1 MRFISRIDVLRLIP
15 GCLCD
20 SFVIVLDDVNR
31 FPESVMLNKLKQKLD
46 LYGIKY
52 RIGFYDGVKRVAV
65 IASENLWF
73 VTTM

>member
-20 SFVIVLDDVNR
+20 SFVIVLDDVNG

-46 LYGIKY
+46 LYGCQSKAILTPNVQRWRDTSKLQST
-52 RIGFYDGVKRVAV
+52 F
-65 IASENLWF
+65 
-73 VTTM
+73 